1 MSIYGE
7 IGKTVRSLREEKGY
21 SREWLALEC
30 DMDINHLAA
39 IERGRANPTID
50 ALLKIADGLGLEF
63 RNPLVVPVRV

>member
-1 MSIYGE
+1 MSIYEE
-7 IGKTVRSLREEKGY
+7 IGEMIRTLREEKGY

-30 DMDINHLAA
+30 DINIKHLAD
-39 IERGRANPTID
+39 IEHGSANPTID

>member
-1 MSIYGE
+1 MSIYEE
-7 IGKTVRSLREEKGY
+7 IGEMVRTLREEKGI

-30 DMDINHLAA
+30 DININHLAA
-39 IERGRANPTID
+39 IEHGSANPTID